1 MIPMNPYFYRIEL
14 VKVLDGDTIDAA
26 FDLGF
31 NITNV
36 VRVRCMGYDAPETWR
51 PSSEAELIA
60 GTKVKDEFTR
70 LLNLHAGKL
79 YCQSTNIDLY
89 GRSSGIIYFKD
100 STGAYVSINDMV
112 VEFMKANQLTK
123 GQLK

>member
-14 VKVLDGDTIDAA
+14 KKVLDGDTIDAA

-51 PSSEAELIA
+51 PSSEKELEA
-60 GTKVKDEFTR
+60 GIKVKEFFAKT
-70 LLNLHAGKL
+70 LADHAGHL

-89 GRSSGIIYFKD
+89 GRSSGIIYFKNPA
-100 STGAYVSINDMV
+100 GEYVSINDIV
-112 VEFMKANQLTK
+112 VQFIADNHLNKSE
-123 GQLK
+123 LK

>member
-1 MIPMNPYFYRIEL
+1 MTTMNPYFYRIEL
-14 VKVLDGDTIDAA
+14 KRVLDGDTIDAA

-51 PSSEAELIA
+51 PSSNEELQA
-60 GTKVKDEFTR
+60 GTRVKDEFAR
-70 LLNLHAGKL
+70 LLSVNAGNL

-100 STGAYVSINDMV
+100 SAGVYVSINDLMV
-112 VEFMKANQLTK
+112 KFINDNQLNK
-123 GQLK
+123 SQFK

>member
-1 MIPMNPYFYRIEL
+1 MTTMNPYFYRIEL
-14 VKVLDGDTIDAA
+14 KRVLDGDTIDAA

-51 PSSEAELIA
+51 PSSDEELKA
-60 GTKVKDEFTR
+60 GTRVKDEFAR
-70 LLNLHAGKL
+70 LLSANAGNL

-100 STGAYVSINDMV
+100 GAGAYVSINDLMV
-112 VEFMKANQLTK
+112 KFINDNQLNK
-123 GQLK
+123 SQFK

>member
-14 VKVLDGDTIDAA
+14 KRVLDGDTIEAA

-36 VRVRCMGYDAPETWR
+36 VRVRCMGYDAPETYR
-51 PSSEAELIA
+51 PSSNKELEAGI
-60 GTKVKDEFTR
+60 KVKDFFAKMLT
-70 LLNLHAGKL
+70 LNAGNL

-89 GRSSGIIYFKD
+89 GRSSGIIYFKNPA
-100 STGAYVSINDMV
+100 GEYVSINDIV
-112 VEFMKANQLTK
+112 VRFIADNQLNK
-123 GQLK
+123 SDLK